1 MPLLELVPVQ
11 LSLPLPEAMG
21 TASVD
26 AVPLPWVSDGA
37 IHRLHHRL
45 ADQLGEP
52 IDLVGT
58 DNRRTLLSWKR
69 SHSGFLSVRVQKQFA
84 LAEFSVHRA
93 LATYIRSGDPD
104 ARRAVNAY
112 ANAFQPLLGARAP
125 RYSHPLGQHHDLRA
139 VLRQQNRQHFD
150 GAFRGRIGWSRG
162 TPGRVRRTVRLG
174 SWSQEHR
181 LIRVHPVLDV
191 ADVPGFVVGFIVF
204 HEMLHATMDPFDGAR
219 TRTHSDAFRQRE
231 AAHPDAAR
239 TEAWIGDN
247 LDALLSY

>member
-1 MPLLELVPVQ
+1 MPSLELVPVQ
-11 LSLPLPEAMG
+11 LSLPLPEALG

-37 IHRLHHRL
+37 LHRLHHRL

-69 SHSGFLSVRVQKQFA
+69 GHSGFLSVRVQKQFA

-93 LATYIRSGDPD
+93 LARYIRSGDPD
-104 ARRAVNAY
+104 ARAAVHEY
-112 ANAFQPLLGARAP
+112 ANEFQPLLGLSAP
-125 RYSHPLGQHHDLRA
+125 RFAHPAGEHHDLRR
-139 VLRQQNRQHFD
+139 VLRQQNRLHF
-150 GAFRGRIGWSRG
+150 GGRFRGRIGWSRG
-162 TPGRVRRTVRLG
+162 ARGRVRRSVRLG

-181 LIRVHPVLDV
+181 LIRIHPVLDV
-191 ADVPGFVVGFIVF
+191 ADVPEFVVGFIVV
-204 HEMLHATMDPFDGAR
+204 HELLHAAMDPTDGERAR
-219 TRTHSDAFRQRE
+219 GHSDAFRARE
-231 AAHPDAAR
+231 AKHPDAAR
-239 TEAWIGDN
+239 TESWIRDH